1 MALEATYGFMV
12 WDEKSTGTLLNV
24 LRLLRQGK
32 KVVVYLTPVHRFAE
46 LRSPDQWED
55 FIASYGSEFRLE
67 MEQRINLEERED
79 RKINQ
84 PALLSMMSK

>member
-12 WDEKSTGTLLNV
+12 WDENSPRTLFNV

-32 KVVVYLTPVHRFAE
+32 KVVVYLTPVHRFSE

-55 FIASYGSEFRLE
+55 FIAPYGLEFRSE
-67 MEQRINLEERED
+67 MEQRIDLEERED